1 MMGRCAALVLMVL
14 LLGGGPAEA
23 APQTVPPGAVPPGAA
38 PPRTLVLP
46 FENAGREPRVFWLG
60 EGSSVILT
68 DDLNALGAAVFSR
81 DDRLRAFARLD
92 VPVVASLS
100 HATAIRL
107 GQALGASQVVIGA
120 FELSVGEL
128 TVRART
134 IRLDTGRIGP
144 ELAERGAL
152 TDIFGVYARVARRLV
167 PDSRVSLEEME
178 QGHPP
183 LTAFEVY
190 VKGLL
195 AEAPSTRLSFLNQAL
210 KLAPAFQRA
219 RIALWHAHAAQNEH
233 QRGLAIVRQV
243 PAGHRFS
250 RQAQFLAAASLLQ
263 LSRYQEAYDAMRA
276 LQEKGADAAIMN
288 NLGVVQLRRP
298 IATPGGTAVSFF
310 EEARRLDAADADILF
325 NSGYAYWLA
334 RDVIS
339 ATYWLREAIRRNPGD
354 AAAHYVLGV
363 ALQSAGNASEGAREK
378 EAGQRLSTELADWD
392 AKQSGVNAAPRN
404 LERVK
409 TDLSAV
415 P

>member
-1 MMGRCAALVLMVL
+1 MMRGCAMLVLMVRL
-14 LLGGGPAEA
+14 LAGGPAEA
-23 APQTVPPGAVPPGAA
+23 AQQTVPPGAVPPGAA

-120 FELSVGEL
+120 FELSAGEL

-167 PDSRVSLEEME
+167 PDSRVSLEQME

-183 LTAFEVY
+183 LTAF
-190 VKGLL
+190 
-195 AEAPSTRLSFLNQAL
+195 
-210 KLAPAFQRA
+210 
-219 RIALWHAHAAQNEH
+219 
-233 QRGLAIVRQV
+233 
-243 PAGHRFS
+243 
-250 RQAQFLAAASLLQ
+250 
-263 LSRYQEAYDAMRA
+263 
-276 LQEKGADAAIMN
+276 
-288 NLGVVQLRRP
+288 
-298 IATPGGTAVSFF
+298 
-310 EEARRLDAADADILF
+310 
-325 NSGYAYWLA
+325 
-334 RDVIS
+334 
-339 ATYWLREAIRRNPGD
+339 
-354 AAAHYVLGV
+354 
-363 ALQSAGNASEGAREK
+363 
-378 EAGQRLSTELADWD
+378 
-392 AKQSGVNAAPRN
+392 
-404 LERVK
+404 
-409 TDLSAV
+409 
-415 P
+415 